1 MRNARLFVLA
11 ALTVAAFGCREKKQQ
26 VDVAATKGEAPTTS
40 AAATGD
46 TVWIGHV
53 GSLSGNDAVFG
64 QSTDNGT
71 KLAVEEQNKKNGIK
85 GKKVMLKTLDDQGK
99 PEEAAVAATRLI
111 TQDKVSVLLGEVA
124 STRSLAMASI
134 ADSNRIPMVSSGS
147 TNPRV
152 TKDGDKVRP
161 YVFRICFLD
170 NFAGTVMAKFV
181 HENLKLTKVA
191 ILRDVGNDYSM
202 GLAQFFRETF
212 QKNGGEIVA
221 EQSFK
226 AGEQDFKAQL
236 TAIKGKNPELLY
248 VPGYYAEVSLIA
260 RQARELG
267 MKLPL
272 AGGDGWDSAKL
283 YEVAKGA
290 LDGSYFST
298 HYSGDDPSPTVQD
311 FITRYK
317 AVYNT
322 PPDTLAVL
330 GYDAAKVAMD
340 AMDRATEL
348 SGPAIRD
355 ALEKTKDFKAV
366 SGTVTIDPDHN
377 PIKTAVIMS
386 IEQNKA
392 TYTATVQP

>member
-392 TYTATVQP
+392 KYTATVQP